1 MAGTVVE
8 VMRDGFYLPLRQA
21 RDEKGDLLSKFTART
36 VEYSRWS
43 RVPEAELVSFQ

>member
-8 VMRDGFYLPLRQA
+8 VIFPLRQA